1 MLLSTKIQ
9 IPTTSEPQI
18 KNLFDNLKTSKFH
31 CSTMASKNKS
41 LILMRQ
47 LKIAFKVVY
56 ISNINSTSLGLI
68 KIS

>member
-1 MLLSTKIQ
+1 MLLNTKIQ

-41 LILMRQ
+41 
-47 LKIAFKVVY
+47 
-56 ISNINSTSLGLI
+56 
-68 KIS
+68 